1 MFRYT
6 MVVFGERR
14 RNREGGKQRMSR
26 VVCCALRSLNEGHAT
41 STRVWIRVG
50 VDDEV
55 IVRELAPDEPDPS
68 LSTTSTSRTNGGGD
82 GGGGEVVHFLPGVLL
97 LATRTMR
104 AERLI
109 GDVVPPLIHDSR
121 RRSLLFLSPNHHELH
136 GTQFVLWNHDDDT
149 DSTSRPSSRYYYTKV
164 VFRVMVMRCCGGGDI
179 DHDDERIDAI
189 VRTVECPVCHELLR
203 DPRRLPCGH
212 NFCAEC
218 LARCVVHASTATC
231 PVCRAPYETI
241 GPADYVVRDVCAQI
255 AAATNSNST

>member
-6 MVVFGERR
+6 MVVFGERKHVD
-14 RNREGGKQRMSR
+14 GGKHRVSR
-26 VVCCALRSLNEGHAT
+26 VVCCALRSLNEGRAT
-41 STRVWIRVG
+41 ATRVWIRVG

-68 LSTTSTSRTNGGGD
+68 SSTTSTSRTN
-82 GGGGEVVHFLPGVLL
+82 GGGEVVHFLPGVLL

-121 RRSLLFLSPNHHELH
+121 RRSLMFLSPNHHELH

-149 DSTSRPSSRYYYTKV
+149 DSTSRPPPPYYTKV

-179 DHDDERIDAI
+179 DDDDGRIDAI

-218 LARCVVHASTATC
+218 LARCVTHASTATC
-231 PVCRAPYETI
+231 PVCRTPYATI